1 MYGSIAT
8 ILSDPFLQG
17 ILVRAVVVG
26 MLVSLCASLLGVTLG
41 VAVLLTAILHKP
53 DKHEED

>member
-1 MYGSIAT
+1 MSFGFYA
-8 ILSDPFLQG
+8 LNFL
-17 ILVRAVVVG
+17 RYA
-26 MLVSLCASLLGVTLG
+26 ALLLLG